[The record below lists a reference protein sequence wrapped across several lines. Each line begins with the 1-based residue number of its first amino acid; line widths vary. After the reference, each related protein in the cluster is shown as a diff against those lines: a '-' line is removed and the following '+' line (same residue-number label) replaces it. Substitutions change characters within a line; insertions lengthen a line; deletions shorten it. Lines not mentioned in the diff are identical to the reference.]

1 MFEFQEQEPRA
12 EESSAQDLQEAL
24 REHLGSASA
33 AEEAE
38 VINLDNARRQ
48 REEKPKKR
56 LPHWVA
62 DMNKRYCV
70 TLWGKSCVIADL
82 KSAQNGAIRML
93 PLKDFRLVLSNEFV
107 QIGKDLVPKSTA
119 WLQHPKRHER
129 LDPGVVFDPGAPER
143 AGTLNLWRG
152 FAIEPKE
159 GDWSLMQAHIR
170 DILCDGNQEHY
181 EYVLN
186 WFAFNVQF
194 PAKPAQTVLIFKGAQ
209 GAGKGVVLTTFGS
222 FFGPHFLHY
231 NDPEQILGKHNA
243 DLGTGCFVFLDEAF
257 WGGDRRGADKLKAI
271 ITEPTLVIEP
281 KFLDRM
287 QVPNRLSIA
296 VASNKEW
303 AMPVE
308 VGDRR
313 YAVFQV
319 NERYAHKAENPDTGA
334 YFKALWAEVKN
345 GGKEAMLY
353 DLLHRDLSGF
363 DIRAIPKTKVKTEM
377 MIRGLTGQDGFV
389 AKWLYQILS
398 DGQIE
403 VDEGDVG
410 ADEDLLGSLVW
421 GDDGL
426 MVGKEALYRHY
437 CRACKAQNERPLI
450 KELWAKALG
459 RKILGDAVTLNY
471 RPRERGREP
480 HVRFNSLTV
489 CRERWSEYTGT
500 TGDGS
505 IWEGEAG

>member
-1 MFEFQEQEPRA
+1 MSDFREQEPPA
-12 EESSAQDLQEAL
+12 GESPDQDLREAL
-24 REHLGSASA
+24 REKLGRASA
-33 AEEAE
+33 EEEAE
-38 VINLDNARRQ
+38 VINLDAARRERKEQ
-48 REEKPKKR
+48 PKPR
-56 LPHWVA
+56 LPGWVA
-62 DMNKRYCV
+62 AMNERYCV
-70 TLWGKSCVIADL
+70 TLWGKSGVIADL

-93 PLKDFRLVLSNEFV
+93 PVRDWKLTLSNEFV
-107 QIGKDLVPKSTA
+107 QVGKNLVPKSEA
-119 WLQHPKRHER
+119 WLQHAKRHQR
-129 LDPGVVFDPGAPER
+129 LHPGVVFEPGAPEQPG
-143 AGTLNLWRG
+143 ALNLGRG
-152 FAIEPKE
+152 FAVEPKA

-170 DILCDGNQEHY
+170 DILCNGNQEHY

-186 WFAFNVQF
+186 WLAFNVQF

-243 DLGTGCFVFLDEAF
+243 DLGMGCFGFLDEAF

-319 NERYAHKAENPDTGA
+319 NERYAHKAENPDIGA
-334 YFKALWAEVKN
+334 YFKALWAEVDN
-345 GGKEAMLY
+345 GGREAMLY

-363 DIRAIPKTKVKTEM
+363 DIRAIPKSKAKTEM

-389 AKWLYQILS
+389 SKWLYQILS

-403 VDEGDVG
+403 IGPDG
-410 ADEDLLGSLVW
+410 DLLEEDPSRLGTVIW
-421 GDDGL
+421 GEDGL
-426 MVGKEALYRHY
+426 MVSKEALYVHY
-437 CRACKAQNERPLI
+437 CEACKAQSERPLI
-450 KELWAKALG
+450 KELWAKTVS
-459 RKILGDAVTLNY
+459 KILADAVNLNY
-471 RPRERGREP
+471 RSRTLGREQ
-480 HVRFNSLTV
+480 HVRFCSLDM
-489 CRERWSEYTGT
+489 CRERWSKYTGT
-500 TGDGS
+500 SGDGS
-505 IWEGEAG
+505 VWES